1 MNSAALTT
9 RDRWLA
15 AALPALLLALL
26 GWLLLLRPAAREV
39 ALLEQRVLNQ
49 GPIET
54 QQALLAAAE
63 AERADWEKRLIQ
75 KRTQAAAE
83 APLFDRNEAMKQI
96 SQRCAELGLS
106 LDKFAPDRSGR
117 LPASLK
123 QAQSTLTE
131 AGGSSPQLW
140 QLEFSGS
147 YPAVLR
153 LLAAMRELK
162 PLVVPLNVSMRVGP
176 TDRHPATW
184 LLTLWL

>member
-1 MNSAALTT
+1 MSQSTLTT

-15 AALPALLLALL
+15 AALPGLLLALL
-26 GWLLLLRPAAREV
+26 GWLLLLRPAAREL

-63 AERADWEKRLIQ
+63 AELADWEKRLTE
-75 KRTQAAAE
+75 KRAQAAAE

-96 SQRCAELGLS
+96 SQCCAELGLS
-106 LDKFAPDRSGR
+106 LDKFAPDRSGQ

-131 AGGSSPQLW
+131 AGGSRPQLW
-140 QLEFSGS
+140 QLEFHGS
-147 YPAVLR
+147 Y
-153 LLAAMRELK
+153 LAALK
-162 PLVVPLNVSMRVGP
+162 LLTALRDLRPLVVPLNVSMQVGQ